1 MPMYS
6 VVTFKSKHPD
16 YSFLRE
22 CFLHYIYQ
30 KSLHESMVYISNI
43 KITLDLLIYTSF
55 VSVTSENKKQ
65 KLKNDT
71 KTDVT

>member
-1 MPMYS
+1 
-6 VVTFKSKHPD
+6 
-16 YSFLRE
+16 
-22 CFLHYIYQ
+22 
-30 KSLHESMVYISNI
+30 MVYISNI